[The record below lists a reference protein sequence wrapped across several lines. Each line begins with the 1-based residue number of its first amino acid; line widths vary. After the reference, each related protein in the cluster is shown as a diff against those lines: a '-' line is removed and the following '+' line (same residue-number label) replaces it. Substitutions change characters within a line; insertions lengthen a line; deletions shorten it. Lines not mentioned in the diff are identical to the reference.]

1 MVEKLFLFIY
11 ASRTRKWMLHLAT
24 CEELLPMII
33 STYRIKYRKSLPI
46 YLADTHQLE
55 THGPYIWEELLS
67 GGLVGIS
74 SNENARTRFFLS
86 APFLAAIEEEMK
98 GMCTKPTTIDAP
110 THHQLNDAQ
119 TKRQTE
125 MITNLLV
132 TLAKIRV
139 SFEVKQE
146 SKMYN
151 ISTKKIFPPF
161 VIKDVLRAPELGNEM
176 YLKFV
181 EERMSATSKLRTID
195 KVTKVNLKLF
205 SPTNKKVRTK
215 YEDKII
221 SIKEERSLFA
231 RCAIIAT
238 SKRDLNMS
246 DIIGNYEL
254 RVVPTS
260 LMDHEGNLHL
270 ESSKSDLIDCL
281 ITFSRLPN
289 TLPGA
294 ESRES
299 NAQDLVQSTSCSINL
314 IDAMGLVQK
323 LSGDKVKVAN
333 VQEFADLFLSY

>member
-1 MVEKLFLFIY
+1 
-11 ASRTRKWMLHLAT
+11 
-24 CEELLPMII
+24 MII
-33 STYRIKYRKSLPI
+33 STDRIKYRKSLPL
-46 YLADTHQLE
+46 YLADMHQLE
-55 THGPYIWEELLS
+55 KDDPYIWEELLS
-67 GGLVGIS
+67 GEYSVQSSSIPFTAKGNDHSGEQVNKILKVPGGLVGIS

-98 GMCTKPTTIDAP
+98 GMCAKPTTIGAP

-125 MITNLLV
+125 MIINLLV

-151 ISTKKIFPPF
+151 ISTKKL

-176 YLKFV
+176 YLKVV

-205 SPTNKKVRTK
+205 SSSNQKVRTK

-260 LMDHEGNLHL
+260 LMDHDGNLHL
-270 ESSKSDLIDCL
+270 ETLKSALIDCL
-281 ITFSRLPN
+281 ITSKYFAGSRIKGIKCPRLRP
-289 TLPGA
+289 
-294 ESRES
+294 
-299 NAQDLVQSTSCSINL
+299 
-314 IDAMGLVQK
+314 K
-323 LSGDKVKVAN
+323 
-333 VQEFADLFLSY
+333 Y